1 MNYDAIMIGAGFA
14 GAVCARRLAEEGKQV
29 LVLETR
35 NHIGGNAYDC
45 LDAAGVLIHQYGPHI
60 FHTADKRVFDFLSR
74 FTDWNGYHHEVV
86 ANVHGDMVPVPF
98 NLVSLHKVFPA
109 EQAAALEEKL
119 LGRFGRDAKV
129 PILQLRESDDAELRA
144 LADYVYENV
153 FVTYTMKQWGLKPE
167 EIDPNTTA
175 RVPVFVGTDCGY
187 FTDPYQGLPTEGYT
201 AIFERMLAHENITV
215 ELGTPAQSRM
225 CFAEGTITLDGA
237 PFTGTVVYTG
247 AVDELF
253 DCHFG
258 RLPYRALDFAFETL
272 DTDFF
277 QTHGTVNYT
286 VSEAYTRITEF
297 KHMTLQN
304 IPGKTTTCKEFSRAY
319 TGEHGDIPYYAII
332 NDENNALYE
341 QYRALADE
349 FVNLHLLG
357 RLAEYRY
364 YNMDAIVACAL
375 ALCDTL
381 GKDYHS

>member
-1 MNYDAIMIGAGFA
+1 MSYDAIMIGAGFA

-29 LVLETR
+29 LVLEAR
-35 NHIGGNAYDC
+35 DHIGGNAYDC
-45 LDAAGVLIHQYGPHI
+45 HDDAGVLIHQYGPHI

-86 ANVHGDMVPVPF
+86 ANVRGQMIPVPF

-109 EQAAALEEKL
+109 AEAAALEEKL
-119 LGRFGRDAKV
+119 LARFGRDAKV
-129 PILQLRESDDAELRA
+129 PILQMRESDDADLRR

-153 FVTYTMKQWGLKPE
+153 FVTYTMKQWGLTPE

-187 FTDPYQGLPTEGYT
+187 FTDPYQGLPTDGYT
-201 AIFERMLAHENITV
+201 AMFERMLAHDGITV
-215 ELGTPAQSRM
+215 EPNTPAQTRLR
-225 CFAEGTITLDGA
+225 FADGITYLDGA
-237 PFTGTVVYTG
+237 PFGGTVIYTG

-253 DCHFG
+253 DCRFG
-258 RLPYRALDFAFETL
+258 RLPYRALDFLFETHPQ
-272 DTDFF
+272 DFC

-304 IPGKTTTCKEFSRAY
+304 LPGKTTTCKEFSRAY
-319 TGEHGDIPYYAII
+319 TGAGGDIPYYAII
-332 NDENNALYE
+332 SDENNALYE
-341 QYRALADE
+341 RYRALAGA
-349 FVNLHLLG
+349 FANLHLLG
-357 RLAEYRY
+357 RLAEYKY

-381 GKDYHS
+381 REEGR